1 VSPLHAVPAEVTE
14 STVKVTLMELDAA
27 FKSGE
32 NSKAVAS
39 ARIAWLAAGLR
50 LGIPVL
56 TLERQ
61 SGVSR
66 QTIRRINPAT
76 GEVLWVR

>member
-1 VSPLHAVPAEVTE
+1 VSLHLVPHDVTE
-14 STVKVTLMELDAA
+14 GTVKVTLMELDAA
-27 FKSGE
+27 FKSGD
-32 NSKAVAS
+32 NTKLVAP

-66 QTIRRINPAT
+66 QTIRRINPQT
-76 GEVLWVR
+76 GEVAWVR